1 MTYYRR
7 GRAVRDYDIRIS
19 ASLHL
24 ILLLVQQS
32 QTGCYVTWNQICVLQ
47 HDREDLTV
55 GFASVEII
63 FDAAYF
69 NVKYIIFFQPVFCF
83 VSKISYRE
91 EAAEEL
97 RDAGKRCPGA
107 LVLRQAAA

>member
-1 MTYYRR
+1 M
-7 GRAVRDYDIRIS
+7 RDYDIWIS

-63 FDAAYF
+63 FDAAYL
-69 NVKYIIFFQPVFCF
+69 NVKYILFSACILLGF
-83 VSKISYRE
+83 
-91 EAAEEL
+91 
-97 RDAGKRCPGA
+97 RDLLQRRSC
-107 LVLRQAAA
+107 

>member
-1 MTYYRR
+1 M
-7 GRAVRDYDIRIS
+7 RDYDIWIS

-63 FDAAYF
+63 FDAAYL
-69 NVKYIIFFQPVFCF
+69 NVKYILFFQPVFCL
-83 VSKISYRE
+83 VSEISYRE

-97 RDAGKRCPGA
+97 SDAGKRCPVA

>member
-1 MTYYRR
+1 MLVSQHELDFIYMTYYRR

-69 NVKYIIFFQPVFCF
+69 NVKHILFFSLYSASFQK
-83 VSKISYRE
+83 SLTEKKLLKS
-91 EAAEEL
+91 
-97 RDAGKRCPGA
+97 
-107 LVLRQAAA
+107 